1 MTDKKIRRR
10 QILGGL
16 ATGTAALGLSA
27 KAPAYATGKRRLKM
41 VTTWAKNFPGLGT
54 APENIAK
61 RVRDMTDGQI
71 DIKIYAAGELVS
83 PFDSFDAVSTGT
95 ADLYN
100 GAEYYWQGKS
110 PAFNFFTAVPFG
122 MTAQELTAWINFGG
136 GQELW
141 DTLSAKFNIR
151 AFQSA
156 NTGVQM
162 GGWFNKEINTL
173 DDFKGLKIRMPG
185 LGGEVMRKMGAA
197 AVSLPGVEIFPSM
210 KSGAIDATEW
220 VGPWNDLAS
229 GFYQVAE
236 YYYCPGFHEPGA
248 GLSTGINLD
257 VWESLTPSQQ
267 EILRTACQAENER
280 TFSEYNYRNAAALAT
295 LITRHKVQVRRFS
308 PDIMKAL
315 KQASDEVL
323 NEAAARD
330 AFTKKVYDSFRASLE
345 NSMRWGAQSEEP
357 YTLARREV

>member
-1 MTDKKIRRR
+1 MTNKTIGRR

-61 RVRDMTDGQI
+61 RVRDMTDGQL

-173 DDFKGLKIRMPG
+173 DDFQRPENQNARAGRRSDAQARCRRRL
-185 LGGEVMRKMGAA
+185 AA
-197 AVSLPGVEIFPSM
+197 G
-210 KSGAIDATEW
+210 
-220 VGPWNDLAS
+220 
-229 GFYQVAE
+229 
-236 YYYCPGFHEPGA
+236 
-248 GLSTGINLD
+248 
-257 VWESLTPSQQ
+257 
-267 EILRTACQAENER
+267 R
-280 TFSEYNYRNAAALAT
+280 
-295 LITRHKVQVRRFS
+295 
-308 PDIMKAL
+308 
-315 KQASDEVL
+315 
-323 NEAAARD
+323 
-330 AFTKKVYDSFRASLE
+330 
-345 NSMRWGAQSEEP
+345 
-357 YTLARREV
+357 